1 MNQIGSIEW
10 GCILN
15 VRPNARKEN
24 IVKVLWIDDWDLFIM
39 FDDGVKYIYD
49 IQTESSRSYTY
60 NLNTITE
67 EQWKFE
73 FKEKLERRLAHMYI
87 SQEELADRVG
97 TTQPMISKYIN
108 GDAMPGLYM
117 FHKIVDAIG
126 CDDRDLLF
134 QDYEKM

>member
-15 VRPNARKEN
+15 VRPNARQED

>member
-15 VRPNARKEN
+15 VRPNARQED

-39 FDDGVKYIYD
+39 FDDGTKHIYD
-49 IQTESSRSYTY
+49 IGTESSRMYTY
-60 NLNTITE
+60 SLDTITE

-73 FKEKLERRLAHMYI
+73 FKDKLKCRLAHIFM
-87 SQEELADRVG
+87 SQDELAEKVG
-97 TTQPMISKYIN
+97 TTQSMISRYIN